1 MKTPPCPITHKVTP
15 RQIRNRS
22 TVPSSERQ
30 NGDWAIIASH
40 FPDRTDV
47 QCQQRWHKVVNPE
60 LVKGSWSKEEDEK
73 VVELVKKYGPKRWTV
88 IAKHLK
94 DNLFAGGQQTF
105 LHWLYRPCLIKPP
118 GGEASPPVRASP
130 ITYLLVAG
138 LGLAGLGRLLCAR
151 VASLVVPVGWLA
163 IVSATPRC
171 ILWFHPDKS
180 ILPHHDPC
188 RIGKQCRERWH
199 NHLNPNIKK
208 SAWTR
213 DEEHAIIQ
221 YHAQLG
227 NQWARIAKLL
237 PGRTDNAIKNHWN
250 STLKKRVEGGE
261 NSRAAKRKSQSKRQS
276 SGDSAGAH
284 SVAGDASLG
293 ANSTSMV
300 LQDTTN
306 LRKPEPL
313 DEFYP
318 TSSTDSM
325 QPIWQQDDFY
335 NATGTGEPIGG
346 VSTGG
351 VAMKMDE
358 GSRVATS
365 SAVMS
370 TGCYTSP
377 SPTKSEDLNRMLS
390 PLNDIKVEELQDMEE
405 NYNDHNQDTI
415 SPYAQQHDM
424 RSTLRKD
431 HQSYLMAD
439 NLPQRCL
446 QTPPILKRRR
456 PTHLDGATSM
466 SGHSTAAV
474 QPSPQVTLRP
484 GGYVK
489 YDTAMQPTSC
499 TFSPSQF
506 LKQPQTPSS
515 SGLPLD
521 AGVHSSPLSPSAM
534 LCSTPKSTPQPRTPS
549 KRDHTTTPRTP
560 TPFKRALAEIE
571 KKRTNTGPTLDELD
585 DLITPVAG
593 PQAVYVAGC
602 LQLGQSEKEN
612 GSLMMS
618 AGPLGGPPARKA
630 RKALHQSW
638 ANEKL
643 PPVNEDYLYPE
654 TPSKSLI
661 GDSSVHFAHSPPQ
674 ILREALIERNP
685 NVDLDHWTTGSN
697 SVQGQIQG
705 NAMAQQHRY
714 KKRLE
719 PLIAASQENIANAP
733 FGAVL
738 TGRTRDQ
745 LDLTEQALYF
755 MHMKPARPLDL

>member
-1 MKTPPCPITHKVTP
+1 MNSTSSMMMLDDFDDSSYDDESF
-15 RQIRNRS
+15 RNVSSSS
-22 TVPSSERQ
+22 TNKSKNSARWTKEEDELLKQLVQSIGQ
-30 NGDWAIIASH
+30 NRDWAVIASH
-40 FPDRTDV
+40 FSDRSDV

-94 DNLFAGGQQTF
+94 G
-105 LHWLYRPCLIKPP
+105 
-118 GGEASPPVRASP
+118 
-130 ITYLLVAG
+130 
-138 LGLAGLGRLLCAR
+138 
-151 VASLVVPVGWLA
+151 
-163 IVSATPRC
+163 
-171 ILWFHPDKS
+171 
-180 ILPHHDPC
+180 

-213 DEEHAIIQ
+213 EEEHAIIQ
-221 YHAQLG
+221 YHSQLG

-261 NSRAAKRKSQSKRQS
+261 NSRSSKRKSQSKRQNLGELGMGTN
-276 SGDSAGAH
+276 SGPC
-284 SVAGDASLG
+284 DASLSG
-293 ANSTSMV
+293 NTSSMV

-306 LRKPEPL
+306 LQKAETL

-325 QPIWQQDDFY
+325 QPVWQQDDFF
-335 NATGTGEPIGG
+335 NVNNTNMGG
-346 VSTGG
+346 LPRCGMG
-351 VAMKMDE
+351 VKMDE
-358 GSRVATS
+358 HGQRMATS
-365 SAVMS
+365 TAVMS
-370 TGCYTSP
+370 TACYPSP
-377 SPTKSEDLNRMLS
+377 SPAKSDDVNHMLS

-405 NYNDHNQDTI
+405 DYNENNQDNMI
-415 SPYAQQHDM
+415 SPYAQQYDLRPTM
-424 RSTLRKD
+424 RKE

-456 PTHLDGATSM
+456 PTQLDETTSI
-466 SGHSTAAV
+466 SGNNAAPV
-474 QPSPQVTLRP
+474 LPTSQVTLRP

-489 YDTAMQPTSC
+489 YDIPMPTSC

-515 SGLPLD
+515 SGPPLD
-521 AGVHSSPLSPSAM
+521 TSVLSSPPSPSAM
-534 LCSTPKSTPQPRTPS
+534 LCSTPKTAPQPRTPS
-549 KRDHTTTPRTP
+549 KRDNATTPRTP

-593 PQAVYVAGC
+593 PQAVFVATC
-602 LQLGQSEKEN
+602 NQLGQSEKEN
-612 GSLMMS
+612 GSVHS
-618 AGPLGGPPARKA
+618 GNGSSGGPGPRKA
-630 RKALHQSW
+630 RKSLHQSW

-654 TPSKSLI
+654 TPSKTLI

-685 NVDLDHWTTGSN
+685 NVDLDHWSTN
-697 SVQGQIQG
+697 SSTMQSHG
-705 NAMAQQHRY
+705 NSMIQQHKY
-714 KKRLE
+714 KKRWIRTPSIDILRL
-719 PLIAASQENIANAP
+719 PTLVMYFRLKRSSS
-733 FGAVL
+733 L
-738 TGRTRDQ
+738 T
-745 LDLTEQALYF
+745 
-755 MHMKPARPLDL
+755 RPNS